1 MPRFLH
7 QGDPDLSDLNRAK
20 KQLNRDYAKQY
31 QSQDGLHDNL
41 GQTADV
47 DSIYNTLSTRLLGL
61 QTALQDVYNIL
72 AVGSGVPR
80 LGMFSPSQRAN
91 FQQFAS
97 RVLTEVGAV
106 QTIMSRIKGFDMFT
120 PPQAQG
126 LQALVAE
133 IEALDVGIDGVI
145 NTIGG
150 DVVGQQLA
158 DVIQTYERPIKLLLQ
173 FLDGASRNYKAIE
186 ANPKTIETRYG
197 RGWTFDSAFDDA
209 LHSGLGALDNVYNAY
224 KGGAIIPAY
233 NGEGHFGSD
242 GYRIGEFFTYS
253 SPRRFY

>member
-31 QSQDGLHDNL
+31 QAQDGNHDNL

-47 DSIYNTLSTRLLGL
+47 DSIYNTLSTRLLAL

-72 AVGSGVPR
+72 AVGSGSPNF
-80 LGMFSPSQRAN
+80 FSAQQRAN

-97 RVLTEVGAV
+97 RVLTEVSAV
-106 QTIMSRIKGFDMFT
+106 QTIMSRIRGFNMFT

-133 IEALDVGIDGVI
+133 ISALNDFIDGVI
-145 NTIGG
+145 STLGG
-150 DVVGQQLA
+150 VVGQQLA
-158 DVIQTYERPIKLLLQ
+158 DVIQTYQPQIKLLLQ
-173 FLDGASRNYKAIE
+173 FLLGASSNYKAIE
-186 ANPKTIETRYG
+186 ANPKTIEAMYG

-209 LHSGLGALDNVYNAY
+209 LHSGLGALDNVYSAY
-224 KGGAIIPAY
+224 KGGAIVPAY
-233 NGEGHFGSD
+233 NGEGRFGSD
-242 GYRIGEFFTYS
+242 GYRIGDYYTYND
-253 SPRRFY
+253 PRRFY

>member
-31 QSQDGLHDNL
+31 QAQDGNHDNL

-72 AVGSGVPR
+72 AVGSGAP
-80 LGMFSPSQRAN
+80 GMFSASQRAN

-133 IEALDVGIDGVI
+133 IEALNDGIDGVI
-145 NTIGG
+145 STIGG
-150 DVVGQQLA
+150 NVVGQQLA

-186 ANPKTIETRYG
+186 ANPKTVETRYG
-197 RGWTFDSAFDDA
+197 
-209 LHSGLGALDNVYNAY
+209 
-224 KGGAIIPAY
+224 GAIVPAY
-233 NGEGHFGSD
+233 NGEGRFGSD
-242 GYRIGEFFTYS
+242 GYRIGDYYSYS